1 MEEAKYSFN
10 VPLPKNST
18 YDTATMLTIRADH
31 SEELKNSIDAVFGV
45 GTYDRVTAL
54 ALVTIQ
60 SLPTGGPTTAAPAGS
75 HNSGAPS
82 GASDVNTGQP
92 VVTVPASGGSTVGA
106 SGVQYPPKQTYG
118 ACPECGEGQIV
129 DKFRTAAKGGGFMGR
144 GCDAYNRNGCNY
156 MAFWANR

>member
-31 SEELKNSIDAVFGV
+31 SEELKNSIDAVFGE
-45 GTYDRVTAL
+45 GTYLRVTAL

-60 SLPTGGPTTAAPAGS
+60 NLPTGATPVATGTATPGPAASGPTVAAVTPSPAGVTS
-75 HNSGAPS
+75 TPNPSSG
-82 GASDVNTGQP
+82 N
-92 VVTVPASGGSTVGA
+92 
-106 SGVQYPPKQTYG
+106 QYPPKETYG

-144 GCDAYNRNGCNY
+144 GCDAYNRNGCTF
-156 MAFWANR
+156 MQFWANRN

>member
-31 SEELKNSIDAVFGV
+31 SDELKNSIDAVFGA

-60 SLPTGGPTTAAPAGS
+60 SLPTRGTPALEPQIAAASTPSASGAGS
-75 HNSGAPS
+75 TTSTPGVPATSN
-82 GASDVNTGQP
+82 
-92 VVTVPASGGSTVGA
+92 PASGS
-106 SGVQYPPKQTYG
+106 QYPPKQTYG
-118 ACPECGEGQIV
+118 ACPDCGEGQIV